1 MKYNLIFSPQ
11 SIADLERLKKSEPK
25 TFKKAAIILQEL
37 SEHPTTGTGKPEK
50 LIGDRAGQWSRRLS
64 RKHRLVYEIEG
75 NTIQVFI
82 LSAYG
87 HYSDK

>member
-37 SEHPTTGTGKPEK
+37 SEHPTTGTGKPEN
-50 LIGDRAGQWSRRLS
+50 LLVTEPDNGHADYQGSHWGRFSLATFGDSGDTYHL
-64 RKHRLVYEIEG
+64 LFLE
-75 NTIQVFI
+75 
-82 LSAYG
+82 
-87 HYSDK
+87 

>member
-37 SEHPTTGTGKPEK
+37 SEHPTTGTGKPKNLLATEPDN
-50 LIGDRAGQWSRRLS
+50 GHADYQ
-64 RKHRLVYEIEG
+64 G
-75 NTIQVFI
+75 NTGWFT
-82 LSAYG
+82 
-87 HYSDK
+87 K